1 MPDTSVTCPN
11 CGYGFDNLRP
21 STRMFDCPSC
31 DTTLFRDGVALQPLG
46 DHGEMH
52 EYPMLFGLGDTI
64 TAEGVRF
71 TVVGHARYDYGRGT
85 WDEMWVENDRGQGAW
100 VSIDEG
106 DVAIQHPYEGNAGPR
121 RSDPP
126 SVAESFTYSGTDFTV
141 TEADHARVVA
151 VRGQFPEAIRV
162 GDAHYFINAS
172 GPSGQLLSG
181 EFWEGGHQWHDGTWL
196 DPFTLRVDR
205 ADGSRP

>member
-1 MPDTSVTCPN
+1 MPDSHVSCPN

-46 DHGEMH
+46 NHGEMH
-52 EYPMLFGLGDTI
+52 DYPMLFALGDTI
-64 TAEGVRF
+64 TAEGIRF
-71 TVVGHARYDYGRGT
+71 EVVGHARYDYGRGT

-106 DVAIQHPYEGNAGPR
+106 DVAIQFPYAGNAGPR

-126 SVAESFTYSGTDFTV
+126 SVGERFSYSGTDFTV
-141 TEADHARVVA
+141 TEADTARVLA

-162 GDAHYFINAS
+162 GDEHYFINAS
-172 GPSGQLLSG
+172 GPSGQMLSG

-196 DPFTLRVDR
+196 DPFTLKVDR
-205 ADGSRP
+205 ADGSRA